1 MYSRWSWSGS
11 GDPNSESRTAYL
23 LIARSQRTRS
33 KVKLMSIELF

>member
-1 MYSRWSWSGS
+1 MDKNHN

-23 LIARSQRTRS
+23 LIDPKTRTRS